1 MVLPGDD
8 SDLLDDDAAAAAAGW
23 VPGLDEP
30 TNDVVVVV
38 GK

>member
-8 SDLLDDDAAAAAAGW
+8 SDLLDDDAAAAAGW